1 MSVVV
6 MAEVIEGGI
15 ERLINWKVMYL
26 QEKRKNRG
34 AEEKARFWL
43 IDL

>member
-6 MAEVIEGGI
+6 MAVVIEGGI

-26 QEKRKNRG
+26 QEKRKNRELEWV
-34 AEEKARFWL
+34 EEKAQ
-43 IDL
+43 